1 MSSKGLTLFLL
12 AGFIWGIPYFFTEL
26 ALESFSTPSII
37 WLRVTIG
44 ALVLIPLAMR
54 SGHLRKALQYWPW
67 VFAFAAIEMVGPWFL
82 IPEAQ
87 RDVSSG
93 LASLIITTV
102 PFFGILIVGLRGD
115 KTVWHPKT
123 ILGLL
128 LGGIGVIGLIGIDVF
143 RDNLELLPIG
153 MLLLAALGYAIAP
166 IIVSD
171 KLRDVPMFAVIALSL
186 VMVSVIYAIP
196 AWTTLPAEIPE
207 ADTQA
212 WVGVLGLGVLTTAI
226 AFVVFFN
233 LVKEV
238 GPARAELIVFL
249 NVAVAV
255 LLGVII
261 LQEPFTIGMM
271 FGFPLIIFGSYLAIK
286 QRQQYVRKSKLAK
299 TRLDGEQSS

>member
-1 MSSKGLTLFLL
+1 MSTKGLTLFLL
-12 AGFIWGIPYFFTEL
+12 AGVIWGVPYFFTEFAL
-26 ALESFSTPSII
+26 ASFSTPSII

-44 ALVLIPLAMR
+44 ALVLIPLALR
-54 SGHLRKALQYWPW
+54 SGDLKKAIKYWPF
-67 VFAFAAIEMVGPWFL
+67 VLAFAFIEMVGPWFL

-87 RDVSSG
+87 RSVSSG

-123 ILGLL
+123 LLGLI
-128 LGGIGVIGLIGIDVF
+128 LGGIGVIGLVGIDVL

-186 VMVSVIYAIP
+186 AMVSVIYAVP
-196 AWTTLPAEIPE
+196 AWVTLPTEIPE
-207 ADTQA
+207 ASLES
-212 WVGVLGLGVLTTAI
+212 WIGVLSLGVLTTAV
-226 AFVVFFN
+226 AFVVFFT
-233 LVKEV
+233 LVKEI
-238 GPARAELIVFL
+238 GPARAELIVFV

-255 LLGVII
+255 LLGIVV
-261 LQEPFTIGMM
+261 LGEPFTIGMM

-286 QRQQYVRKSKLAK
+286 QRQQYIRKSKRTL
-299 TRLDGEQSS
+299 Q

>member
-12 AGFIWGIPYFFTEL
+12 AGVIWGIPYFFTEFAL
-26 ALESFSTPSII
+26 ASFSTPSII

-54 SGHLRKALQYWPW
+54 SGDLKRAIKYWPW
-67 VFAFAAIEMVGPWFL
+67 VLAFAAIEMVGPWFL

-87 RDVSSG
+87 RSVSSG

-115 KTVWHPKT
+115 KSVWHPKT

-128 LGGIGVIGLIGIDVF
+128 LGGIGVIGLVGIDVF
-143 RDNLELLPIG
+143 RDNLDLLPIG

-166 IIVSD
+166 IIVAD

-186 VMVSVIYAIP
+186 AMVSVIYAIP
-196 AWTTLPAEIPE
+196 AWSSLPEEIP
-207 ADTQA
+207 QA
-212 WVGVLGLGVLTTAI
+212 NISAWIGVLGLGVITTAI
-226 AFVVFFN
+226 AFVIFFT
-233 LVKEV
+233 LVKEI
-238 GPARAELIVFL
+238 GPARAELIVFV

-255 LLGVII
+255 LLGVVI
-261 LQEPFTIGMM
+261 LREPFTIGMM
-271 FGFPLIIFGSYLAIK
+271 VGFPLIILGSYLAIRE
-286 QRQQYVRKSKLAK
+286 RQQYIRKRNRAAK
-299 TRLDGEQSS
+299 AN

>member
-12 AGFIWGIPYFFTEL
+12 AGFIWGIPYFFTEFAL
-26 ALESFSTPSII
+26 ASFSTPSII
-37 WLRVTIG
+37 WLRVTVG
-44 ALVLIPLAMR
+44 ALVLIPLAMM
-54 SGHLRKALQYWPW
+54 SGDFQRAVKYWPW
-67 VFAFAAIEMVGPWFL
+67 VLAFAAIEMVGPWFL

-87 RDVSSG
+87 RSVSSG

-128 LGGIGVIGLIGIDVF
+128 LGGIGVVGLVGIDVF
-143 RDNLELLPIG
+143 RDNLDLLPIG
-153 MLLLAALGYAIAP
+153 MLLLAALGYSIAP

-186 VMVSVIYAIP
+186 AMVSVIYAIP
-196 AWTTLPAEIPE
+196 AWSALPDEIPD
-207 ADTQA
+207 ANISA
-212 WVGVLGLGVLTTAI
+212 WVGVLGLGVVTTAI
-226 AFVVFFN
+226 AFVIFFT
-233 LVKEV
+233 LVKEI
-238 GPARAELIVFL
+238 GPARAELIVFV

-255 LLGVII
+255 LLGVLI

-271 FGFPLIIFGSYLAIK
+271 FGFPLIILGSYLAIRE
-286 QRQQYVRKSKLAK
+286 RQQYVRKRNRVS
-299 TRLDGEQSS
+299 D

>member
-1 MSSKGLTLFLL
+1 VSSKGLVLFAL
-12 AGFIWGIPYFFTEL
+12 AGLIWGVPYFFTEFAL
-26 ALESFSTPSII
+26 ASFSTPSII

-44 ALVLIPLAMR
+44 AIVLIPLALK
-54 SGHLRKALQYWPW
+54 SGDLKKALRFWPF
-67 VFAFAAIEMVGPWFL
+67 VLAFAFIEMVGPWFL

-87 RDVSSG
+87 RSVSSG

-123 ILGLL
+123 LLGLILG
-128 LGGIGVIGLIGIDVF
+128 GVGVIGLIGIDVL
-143 RDNLELLPIG
+143 RDNLELLPIL

-186 VMVSVIYAIP
+186 AMVSVIYAVP
-196 AWTTLPAEIPE
+196 AWVSLPREI
-207 ADTQA
+207 ATASVQS
-212 WVGVLGLGVLTTAI
+212 WIGVLALGVLTTAI
-226 AFVVFFN
+226 AFVVFFS
-233 LVKEV
+233 LVKEI
-238 GPARAELIVFL
+238 GPARAELIVFV

-255 LLGVII
+255 LLGV
-261 LQEPFTIGMM
+261 LVLGEPFTIGMM

-286 QRQQYVRKSKLAK
+286 QRQQYIRKSK
-299 TRLDGEQSS
+299 RVSQ

>member
-12 AGFIWGIPYFFTEL
+12 AGVIWGIPYFFTEFAL
-26 ALESFSTPSII
+26 ASFSTPSII

-54 SGHLRKALQYWPW
+54 SGDLKRAIKYWPW
-67 VFAFAAIEMVGPWFL
+67 VLAFAAIEMVGPWFL

-87 RDVSSG
+87 RSVSSG

-115 KTVWHPKT
+115 KSVWHPKT

-128 LGGIGVIGLIGIDVF
+128 LGGIGVIGLVGIDVF
-143 RDNLELLPIG
+143 RDNLDLLPIG

-171 KLRDVPMFAVIALSL
+171 KLRNVPMFAVIALSL
-186 VMVSVIYAIP
+186 AMVSVIYAVP
-196 AWTTLPAEIPE
+196 AWSNLPAEIPQ
-207 ADTQA
+207 ADLSA
-212 WVGVLGLGVLTTAI
+212 WVGVLGLGVITTAI
-226 AFVVFFN
+226 AFVIFFT
-233 LVKEV
+233 LVKEI
-238 GPARAELIVFL
+238 GPARAELIVFV

-255 LLGVII
+255 LLGVLI

-271 FGFPLIIFGSYLAIK
+271 FGFPLIIFGSYLAIRE
-286 QRQQYVRKSKLAK
+286 RQQYIRKKNRVS
-299 TRLDGEQSS
+299 G

>member
-12 AGFIWGIPYFFTEL
+12 AGVIWGVPYFFTEFAL
-26 ALESFSTPSII
+26 ASFSTPSII

-44 ALVLIPLAMR
+44 ALVLIPLALR
-54 SGHLRKALQYWPW
+54 SGDLKKAIKYWPF
-67 VFAFAAIEMVGPWFL
+67 VLAFAFIEMVGPWFL

-87 RDVSSG
+87 RSVSSG

-123 ILGLL
+123 LLGLI
-128 LGGIGVIGLIGIDVF
+128 LGGIGVIGLVGIDVL

-166 IIVSD
+166 IIVAD

-186 VMVSVIYAIP
+186 AMVSVIYAVP
-196 AWTTLPAEIPE
+196 AWVTLPTEIPE
-207 ADTQA
+207 ASLES
-212 WVGVLGLGVLTTAI
+212 WIGVLSLGVLTTAV
-226 AFVVFFN
+226 AFVVFFT
-233 LVKEV
+233 LVKEI
-238 GPARAELIVFL
+238 GPARAELIVFV

-255 LLGVII
+255 LLGIVV
-261 LQEPFTIGMM
+261 LGEPFTIGMM

-286 QRQQYVRKSKLAK
+286 QRQQYVRKSKRTL
-299 TRLDGEQSS
+299 Q

>member
-1 MSSKGLTLFLL
+1 MSSKGLILFLL
-12 AGFIWGIPYFFTEL
+12 AGVIWGIPYFFTEL
-26 ALESFSTPSII
+26 ALDSFTTPSII

-54 SGHLRKALQYWPW
+54 SGHLRKALKYWPW
-67 VFAFAAIEMVGPWFL
+67 VFAFAAIEMIGPWFL

-87 RDVSSG
+87 RSVSSG

-123 ILGLL
+123 IIGLM
-128 LGGIGVIGLIGIDVF
+128 LGGIGVIGLIGIDVL
-143 RDNLELLPIG
+143 RDNLELVPIG

-171 KLRDVPMFAVIALSL
+171 KLKDVPMFAVIALSL
-186 VMVSVIYAIP
+186 AMVSVVYAIP
-196 AWTTLPAEIPE
+196 AWSTLPTEIPQ
-207 ADTQA
+207 ADAQA
-212 WVGVLGLGVLTTAI
+212 WVGVLGLGVVTTAV
-226 AFVVFFN
+226 AFVVFFS
-233 LVKEV
+233 LVREI
-238 GPARAELIVFL
+238 GPARAELIVFA

-255 LLGVII
+255 LLGVLI

-286 QRQQYVRKSKLAK
+286 QRQQYVRKSK
-299 TRLDGEQSS
+299 RLIADS

>member
-12 AGFIWGIPYFFTEL
+12 AGVIWGIPYFFTEFAL
-26 ALESFSTPSII
+26 ASFSTPSII

-44 ALVLIPLAMR
+44 ALVLIPLSMR
-54 SGHLRKALQYWPW
+54 SGDLKRAIKYWPW
-67 VFAFAAIEMVGPWFL
+67 VLAFAAIEMVGPWFL

-87 RDVSSG
+87 RSVSSG

-123 ILGLL
+123 IIGLL
-128 LGGIGVIGLIGIDVF
+128 LGGIGVIGLVGIDVF
-143 RDNLELLPIG
+143 RDNLDLLPIG

-171 KLRDVPMFAVIALSL
+171 KLRDVPLFAVIALSL
-186 VMVSVIYAIP
+186 AMVSVIYAVP
-196 AWTTLPAEIPE
+196 AWTTLPTEIPE
-207 ADTQA
+207 ADLSA
-212 WVGVLGLGVLTTAI
+212 WVGVLGLGVITTAI
-226 AFVVFFN
+226 AFVVFFT
-233 LVKEV
+233 LVKEI
-238 GPARAELIVFL
+238 GPARAELIVFV

-255 LLGVII
+255 LLGVVV

-271 FGFPLIIFGSYLAIK
+271 FGFPLIIVGSYLAIRE
-286 QRQQYVRKSKLAK
+286 RQQYIRKKNRVS
-299 TRLDGEQSS
+299 G

>member
-12 AGFIWGIPYFFTEL
+12 AGFIWGIPYFFTEFAL
-26 ALESFSTPSII
+26 ASFSTPSII
-37 WLRVTIG
+37 WLRVTVG
-44 ALVLIPLAMR
+44 ALVLIPLAMM
-54 SGHLRKALQYWPW
+54 SGDFQRAVKYWPW
-67 VFAFAAIEMVGPWFL
+67 VLAFAAIEMVGPWFL

-87 RDVSSG
+87 RSVSSG

-128 LGGIGVIGLIGIDVF
+128 LGGIGVVGLVGIDVF
-143 RDNLELLPIG
+143 RDNLDLLPIG
-153 MLLLAALGYAIAP
+153 MLLLAALGYSIAP

-186 VMVSVIYAIP
+186 AMVSVIYAIP
-196 AWTTLPAEIPE
+196 AWSALPDEIPD
-207 ADTQA
+207 ANVSA
-212 WVGVLGLGVLTTAI
+212 WVGVLGLGVVTTAI
-226 AFVVFFN
+226 AFVIFFT
-233 LVKEV
+233 LVKEI
-238 GPARAELIVFL
+238 GPARAELIVFV

-255 LLGVII
+255 LLGVLI

-271 FGFPLIIFGSYLAIK
+271 FGFPLIILGSYLAIRE
-286 QRQQYVRKSKLAK
+286 RQQYVRKRNRVS
-299 TRLDGEQSS
+299 D

>member
-12 AGFIWGIPYFFTEL
+12 AGFIWGIPYFFTEFAL
-26 ALESFSTPSII
+26 ASFSTPSII

-54 SGHLRKALQYWPW
+54 SGDLKRAVKYWPW
-67 VFAFAAIEMVGPWFL
+67 VLAFAAIEMVGPWFL

-87 RDVSSG
+87 RSVSSG

-123 ILGLL
+123 IIGLL
-128 LGGIGVIGLIGIDVF
+128 LGGIGVIGLVGIDVF
-143 RDNLELLPIG
+143 RDNLDLLPIA

-171 KLRDVPMFAVIALSL
+171 KLRDVPLFAVIALSL
-186 VMVSVIYAIP
+186 AMVSVIYAVP
-196 AWTTLPAEIPE
+196 AWTVLPTEIPE
-207 ADTQA
+207 ADLSA
-212 WVGVLGLGVLTTAI
+212 WAGILGLGVVTTAI
-226 AFVVFFN
+226 AFVVFFT
-233 LVKEV
+233 LVKEI
-238 GPARAELIVFL
+238 GPARAELIVFV

-255 LLGVII
+255 LLGVVI

-271 FGFPLIIFGSYLAIK
+271 FGFPLIIVGSYLAIRE
-286 QRQQYVRKSKLAK
+286 RQQYIRKKNRVS
-299 TRLDGEQSS
+299 G

>member
-1 MSSKGLTLFLL
+1 VSSKGLTLFLL
-12 AGFIWGIPYFFTEL
+12 AGFIWGIPYFFTEFAL
-26 ALESFSTPSII
+26 ASFSTPSII

-54 SGHLRKALQYWPW
+54 SGDLKRAVKYWPW
-67 VFAFAAIEMVGPWFL
+67 VLAFAAIEMVGPWFL

-87 RDVSSG
+87 RSVSSG

-123 ILGLL
+123 IIGLL
-128 LGGIGVIGLIGIDVF
+128 LGGIGVIGLVGIDVF
-143 RDNLELLPIG
+143 RDNLDLLPIG

-171 KLRDVPMFAVIALSL
+171 KLRDVPLFAVIALSL
-186 VMVSVIYAIP
+186 AMVSVIYAVP
-196 AWTTLPAEIPE
+196 AWTVLPTEIPE
-207 ADTQA
+207 ADLSA
-212 WVGVLGLGVLTTAI
+212 WAGILGLGVVTTAI
-226 AFVVFFN
+226 AFVVFFT
-233 LVKEV
+233 LVKEI
-238 GPARAELIVFL
+238 GPARAELIVFV

-255 LLGVII
+255 LLGVVI

-271 FGFPLIIFGSYLAIK
+271 FGFPLIIVGSYLAIRE
-286 QRQQYVRKSKLAK
+286 RQQYIRKKNRVS
-299 TRLDGEQSS
+299 G

>member
-12 AGFIWGIPYFFTEL
+12 AGFIWGIPYFFTEFAL
-26 ALESFSTPSII
+26 ASFSTPSII
-37 WLRVTIG
+37 WLRVTVG

-54 SGHLRKALQYWPW
+54 SGDLQRAVKYWPW
-67 VFAFAAIEMVGPWFL
+67 VLAFAAIEMVGPWFL

-87 RDVSSG
+87 RSVSSG

-128 LGGIGVIGLIGIDVF
+128 LGGIGVVGLVGIDVF
-143 RDNLELLPIG
+143 RDNLDLLPIG
-153 MLLLAALGYAIAP
+153 MLLLAALGYSIAP

-186 VMVSVIYAIP
+186 AMVSVIYAIP
-196 AWTTLPAEIPE
+196 AWSALPDEIPD
-207 ADTQA
+207 ANVSA
-212 WVGVLGLGVLTTAI
+212 WVGVLGLGVVTTAI
-226 AFVVFFN
+226 AFVIFFT
-233 LVKEV
+233 LVKEI
-238 GPARAELIVFL
+238 GPARAELIVFV

-255 LLGVII
+255 LLGVLI

-271 FGFPLIIFGSYLAIK
+271 FGFPLIILGSYLAIRE
-286 QRQQYVRKSKLAK
+286 RQQYVRKRNRVS
-299 TRLDGEQSS
+299 D

>member
-1 MSSKGLTLFLL
+1 MTLFLL
-12 AGFIWGIPYFFTEL
+12 AGVIWGVPYFFTEFAL
-26 ALESFSTPSII
+26 ASFSTPSII

-44 ALVLIPLAMR
+44 ALVLIPLALR
-54 SGHLRKALQYWPW
+54 SGDLRKAIKYWPF
-67 VFAFAAIEMVGPWFL
+67 VLAFAFIEMVGPWFL

-87 RDVSSG
+87 RSVSSG

-123 ILGLL
+123 LLGLI
-128 LGGIGVIGLIGIDVF
+128 LGGIGVVGLIGIDVL

-171 KLRDVPMFAVIALSL
+171 KLGDVPMFAVIALSL
-186 VMVSVIYAIP
+186 AMVSVIYAVP
-196 AWTTLPAEIPE
+196 AWLTLPTEIPE
-207 ADTQA
+207 ASVES
-212 WVGVLGLGVLTTAI
+212 WIGVLSLGVLTTAI
-226 AFVVFFN
+226 AFVVFFT
-233 LVKEV
+233 LVKEI
-238 GPARAELIVFL
+238 GPARAELIVFV

-255 LLGVII
+255 LLGI
-261 LQEPFTIGMM
+261 LILGEPFTIGMM

-286 QRQQYVRKSKLAK
+286 QRQQYVRKSKRTL
-299 TRLDGEQSS
+299 Q

>member
-1 MSSKGLTLFLL
+1 MVLFLL
-12 AGFIWGIPYFFTEL
+12 AGVIWGVPYFFTEF
-26 ALESFSTPSII
+26 ALESFSTPAII
-37 WLRVTIG
+37 WLRVTLG

-54 SGHLRKALQYWPW
+54 SGDLKRAIKYWPW
-67 VFAFAAIEMVGPWFL
+67 VLAFATIEMVGPWFL

-87 RDVSSG
+87 RSVSSG

-123 ILGLL
+123 LAGLV
-128 LGGIGVIGLIGIDVF
+128 LGGIGVIGLIGIDVL
-143 RDNLELLPIG
+143 RDNLELIPIG

-186 VMVSVIYAIP
+186 AMVSVIYAVP
-196 AWTTLPAEIPE
+196 AWTTLPTEIPE
-207 ADTQA
+207 AELSA

-226 AFVVFFN
+226 AFVVFFT
-233 LVKEV
+233 LVKEI
-238 GPARAELIVFL
+238 GPARAELIVFV

-255 LLGVII
+255 LLGIVI

-286 QRQQYVRKSKLAK
+286 QRQQYIRKSKRTLGS
-299 TRLDGEQSS
+299 TE